1 MSKAAVRWLMWRAVP
16 LVVLASAACRPAPT
30 VAVGAA
36 LSSSFV
42 NATRLAI
49 EDAQVDGGLPGLDS
63 LLLTETTNSAAP
75 AIGMAEQFV
84 AIPGLVAVVGHSNS
98 SASLAASQIY
108 NDAEVVQIAPTS
120 TAPRYSEAGPFS
132 FRLAPPDPEQGRLLS
147 QAVNELHPN
156 AARVALLFVND
167 DYGRGLRGAVL
178 ATLDQSRHR
187 LVLDV
192 PHLDFEVSHLTTQ
205 LGLRRDDDVASV
217 VAQRPDII
225 FWLGRYATF
234 RHYLP
239 ELRRQLPDAQFLG
252 GDALSPGYALAAEAP
267 EWAGVRY
274 ADFLDPESTPELR
287 RFRERFT
294 TRFGTP
300 ARTAE
305 VLSYD
310 AMRLILAA
318 VAGGARSGPEVR
330 EWLLRLG
337 RDLPP
342 YQGLSGP
349 IQFNADGDVERPFV
363 LVTIPGQP

>member
-1 MSKAAVRWLMWRAVP
+1 MNKGPIRWLKWRAVP
-16 LVVLASAACRPAPT
+16 LVVLAFAACRPAPP

-36 LSSSFV
+36 LSGSFV

-49 EDAQVDGGLPGLDS
+49 EDAQAEGGLPSLDS
-63 LLLTETTNSAAP
+63 LLVVETTNSAAP

-84 AIPGLVAVVGHSNS
+84 AFPGLVAVVGHSNS

-108 NDAEVVQIAPTS
+108 NDAGVVQIAPTS
-120 TAPRYSEAGPFS
+120 TAIRYSEAGPFS

-147 QAVNELHPN
+147 QAVNELHP
-156 AARVALLFVND
+156 AGARVALLFVND
-167 DYGRGLRGAVL
+167 DYGRGLRSAVL
-178 ATLDQSRHR
+178 ATLDESRHR
-187 LVLDV
+187 LVLDA
-192 PHLDFEVSHLTTQ
+192 PHIDFEVAGLSTE

-225 FWLGRYATF
+225 LWLGRSATF
-234 RHYLP
+234 GHYLP
-239 ELRRQLPDAQFLG
+239 GLRRQLPDAEILG
-252 GDALSPGYALAAEAP
+252 GDALSPGHALVAQTP
-267 EWAGVRY
+267 EWAGVRF
-274 ADFLDPESTPELR
+274 ADFLDPEATSELR
-287 RFRERFT
+287 RFRDRFT

-300 ARTAE
+300 VRPAE

-318 VAGGARSGPEVR
+318 VASGARTGPEVR
-330 EWLLRLG
+330 AWLLRLG

-349 IQFNADGDVERPFV
+349 IQFSDNGDVDRSFV
-363 LVTIPGQP
+363 LVTIPGRP